1 MEYALVE
8 YPYTWLTAIFL
19 SMPRFLAMFSV
30 LPMFN
35 RQALPGLLR
44 VGVAFSMAILMVPS
58 LSNEALSVVRDGG
71 TLMILLLKEA
81 GIGFLIGFIV
91 ALPLWA
97 MDIMGAYVDNQ
108 RGASIA
114 ATINPLTG
122 HDTSPL
128 GEIFSLAAMTLL
140 LISGGM
146 FLILDIVYESYR
158 IWPVLEM
165 LPRFSS
171 EMPVELLY
179 LMDKLMRMA
188 VLFSAP
194 VIFVMF
200 LAEIGLGLVSRFV
213 PQLQVF
219 FLAMPIK
226 SALAMFMFSVYA
238 AVLLG
243 YLAKELEALPQS
255 VLPSIRAMFL

>member
-8 YPYTWLTAIFL
+8 YPFPWLTAMFL
-19 SMPRFLAMFSV
+19 SMPRLLAMFSV

-58 LSNEALSVVRDGG
+58 LSNDALSIVRSGG
-71 TLMILLLKEA
+71 TIMIILIKEA

-128 GEIFSLAAMTLL
+128 GELFSLAAMTLL

-146 FLILDIVYESYR
+146 FLILEIVYESYR
-158 IWPVLEM
+158 IWPVLDM
-165 LPRFSS
+165 LPMTSL
-171 EMPVELLY
+171 EILPN
-179 LMDKLMRMA
+179 LMICQTKWRT
-188 VLFSAP
+188 
-194 VIFVMF
+194 
-200 LAEIGLGLVSRFV
+200 
-213 PQLQVF
+213 QL
-219 FLAMPIK
+219 
-226 SALAMFMFSVYA
+226 
-238 AVLLG
+238 
-243 YLAKELEALPQS
+243 E
-255 VLPSIRAMFL
+255 